1 MDYYTM
7 VDYHI
12 TVDYYTMVDCYITVD
27 YYTTVDYYITVDYYT
42 SPSVR
47 QPVSWLV
54 TSKPYSAQLSSTD
67 ALGCQLE
74 QHTQITLKAH
84 FKCDRHA
91 KVGRWRWGWH
101 YVFFPTYPKDPQI
114 VSYPLATLKCSHALT
129 SWTCA
134 AFFFKTKY

>member
-101 YVFFPTYPKDPQI
+101 YVFFSPNIHVMLIRPVIFIKSPPYCLRKN
-114 VSYPLATLKCSHALT
+114 VLY
-129 SWTCA
+129 
-134 AFFFKTKY
+134 